1 MEWKL
6 NRQMSVKKRIFW
18 SNTLMI
24 LVTIAISA
32 LIVLGAV
39 KLYWEREEQVLM
51 QTLGPMMAGTAA
63 ERLVKDLTVHNTLF
77 IVMAAAALTL
87 CVITLVLVSGYFSGS
102 LSREIMKPLNLLEDG
117 AARVKNHDYRIP
129 IVYQGD
135 TEFEQVCG
143 SFNSMQQ
150 HLSKEQDR
158 NAKYEKARQ
167 EMIAGISHDLRSPLT
182 AIRGSVKAI
191 LDGVA
196 KEPEQQKKFLE
207 TAERRSEEMDHL
219 LQELFYFSKLETGG
233 IPVSIREIDLTQY
246 VRCYFNALKEE
257 ADYQNIV
264 FEMNFP
270 EQSLPPVKAD
280 PEALQR
286 ILDNVVNNSR
296 KYAKS
301 EPLIFYAETRTG
313 RNGKEQLIL
322 QDNGAGVPE
331 EKIGKIFDE
340 FYRAD
345 EARSHREGSGLG
357 LYIVKYLMEAMG
369 GRVSAD
375 CLSHHDSF
383 HGLAVILEFQEK
395 EAAE

>member
-1 MEWKL
+1 
-6 NRQMSVKKRIFW
+6 
-18 SNTLMI
+18 
-24 LVTIAISA
+24 
-32 LIVLGAV
+32 
-39 KLYWEREEQVLM
+39 
-51 QTLGPMMAGTAA
+51 
-63 ERLVKDLTVHNTLF
+63 
-77 IVMAAAALTL
+77 
-87 CVITLVLVSGYFSGS
+87 
-102 LSREIMKPLNLLEDG
+102 PLNLLEDG
-117 AARVKNHDYRIP
+117 ASRVKNHNYQMP

-135 TEFEQVCG
+135 TEFEQVCS

-150 HLSKEQDR
+150 HLSEEQER

-191 LDGVA
+191 LDGVV
-196 KEPEQQKKFLE
+196 KEPEQKKFLE

-233 IPVSIREIDLTQY
+233 VPVSMHEIDLTDY
-246 VRCYFNALKEE
+246 VRSYFNALKEQPG
-257 ADYQNIV
+257 YQNIV
-264 FEMNFP
+264 FELNLP
-270 EQSLPPVKAD
+270 ENSLPAVKAD

-301 EPLIFYAETRTG
+301 DPLSFYVETKSG

-322 QDNGAGVPE
+322 QDNGVGVPE
-331 EKIGKIFDE
+331 DKIGKIFDE

-369 GRVSAD
+369 GSVSAD

-383 HGLAVILEFQEK
+383 HGLAVILEFSEK
-395 EAAE
+395 EEAE